1 MDNSTKMGADSS
13 AENITPNAPRFICPR
28 PTVWDFDEKK
38 ASMSVRSPCVV
49 SAKAFQQKV
58 IFAFM

>member
-1 MDNSTKMGADSS
+1 MGADSS